1 MKGLGLALEELS
13 TVWETVTM
21 DGLSVAMGG
30 TCRGAAQSQ
39 GQLLPPP
46 IQIAPPRLLVL
57 MGKQL
62 PPLEFWM

>member
-13 TVWETVTM
+13 TAGETVTM
-21 DGLSVAMGG
+21 DGLSVAMGDM
-30 TCRGAAQSQ
+30 CQGAAQSQ

-46 IQIAPPRLLVL
+46 SQRAPPRLLVL
-57 MGKQL
+57 MGKQV